1 MQGSNNKLISD
12 MDRIRRACLVAL
24 VSIIATALLAT
35 VAAGTA
41 NAENGF
47 TNTAASQK
55 ALARLVKDIDLLR
68 PALEAKS
75 KVSSDGYYMIRR
87 GETLDGIIANALP
100 GLPLRKNI
108 LRQAI
113 VRANPHA
120 FKRRNPN
127 WMYAGKRIKL
137 PDSGDIHRVIFTQSS
152 DKMDK
157 AKSAREERKTWV
169 HYP

>member
-1 MQGSNNKLISD
+1 
-12 MDRIRRACLVAL
+12 
-24 VSIIATALLAT
+24 
-35 VAAGTA
+35 
-41 NAENGF
+41 
-47 TNTAASQK
+47 
-55 ALARLVKDIDLLR
+55 
-68 PALEAKS
+68 
-75 KVSSDGYYMIRR
+75 MIRR
-87 GETLDGIIANALP
+87 GETLDGIIASALP

-108 LRQAI
+108 LRQA
-113 VRANPHA
+113 VVLANPHA